1 MKPKTFVATPKT
13 VVRRWHLV
21 DFDDQVLGRAATVIA
36 GLLIGKHKPDY
47 SPHLDCGDYA
57 VVVNAAKVKLTGNK
71 PDQKI
76 YRWHT
81 GYPGGFRER
90 PFKKQL
96 ELHPDRIITAAVSR
110 MLPKNK
116 LRPLRLK
123 RLKVFA
129 GPTPPYE
136 DKLKMKSEK

>member
-13 VVRRWHLV
+13 IVRRWHLV
-21 DFDDQVLGRAATVIA
+21 DIDGQILGRCATKIA
-36 GLLIGKHKPDY
+36 GLLIGKHKPNY
-47 SPHLDCGDYA
+47 SPHLDCGDY
-57 VVVNAAKVKLTGNK
+57 VVVTNAAKVKVTGNK
-71 PDQKI
+71 QEQKM

-90 PFKKQL
+90 PFKNQMAA
-96 ELHPDRIITAAVSR
+96 HPDRIITAAVSR

-123 RLKVFA
+123 RLNVFP
-129 GPTPPYE
+129 GPEHPYK
-136 DKLKMKSEK
+136 DKLK

>member
-13 VVRRWHLV
+13 IVRRWHLV
-21 DFDDQVLGRAATVIA
+21 DIDGQILGRCATKIA

-47 SPHLDCGDYA
+47 SPHLDCGDYV
-57 VVVNAAKVKLTGNK
+57 VVVNAAKVKVTGNK
-71 PDQKI
+71 QEQKM

-81 GYPGGFRER
+81 GYPGGLRER
-90 PFKKQL
+90 VFKKQM
-96 ELHPDRIITAAVSR
+96 ELHPNRIITAAVSR

-123 RLKVFA
+123 RLKVFE
-129 GPTPPYE
+129 GPKHIYE
-136 DKLKMKSEK
+136 DKFK